1 MFMTVITYVLTFP
14 EVLVAAMLIGI
25 ILIQKSKGQGMGAA
39 FGGTMGESLFGTQM
53 GNVLTK
59 ATVVLAVIF
68 LVNTTVLA
76 RLNASRWNR
85 SVSLAD
91 EIVSE
96 QPISAPVQAQPVA
109 PTVPAFPAT
118 PAPSPVEGE

>member
-1 MFMTVITYVLTFP
+1 MFMTVITYVLTFL
-14 EVLVAAMLIGI
+14 EVIVAAMLIGI

-76 RLNASRWNR
+76 RLNAGRWKSR
-85 SVSLAD
+85 SIAD
-91 EIVSE
+91 EIVVE
-96 QPISAPVQAQPVA
+96 QPISVPFQTQPAAPPA
-109 PTVPAFPAT
+109 PAFPVT
-118 PAPSPVEGE
+118 PAASPAEGE